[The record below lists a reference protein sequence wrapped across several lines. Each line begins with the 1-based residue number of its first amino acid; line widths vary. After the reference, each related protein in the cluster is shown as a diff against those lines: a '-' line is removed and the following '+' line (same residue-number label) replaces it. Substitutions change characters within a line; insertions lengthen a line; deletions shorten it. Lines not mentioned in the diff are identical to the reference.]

1 MAKDPWHKG
10 RLGKIKNSPLG
21 DIVRNAGKSV
31 MGAIFEPGSCGSF
44 SCDISD
50 EHTHGTTKSGVAFT
64 SVVPKTTVRHTDDE
78 PMHAPNENHP
88 ESRSA
93 NLQRGATEHMDNVVD
108 LDAYRKKKQPPEG
121 Y

>member
-10 RLGKIKNSPLG
+10 RLGKIKNSPAG
-21 DIVRNAGKSV
+21 DMVRKAGKSV

-44 SCDISD
+44 SCNVSD
-50 EHTHGTTKSGVAFT
+50 EHTHGTTKSG
-64 SVVPKTTVRHTDDE
+64 TDFVSIAGKPINDE
-78 PMHAPNENHP
+78 PMSNPGPNHP
-88 ESRSA
+88 ASRSA
-93 NLQRGATEHMDNVVD
+93 NLHRGATEHMDNVVD